1 MRFAFAG
8 GKDRQKNLYCSSF
21 CYFCIKIYQFILV
34 KVQQLPYHYNRICY
48 DLNFYEMAYIKEER
62 YDEQI
67 TAAIAEHYREIL
79 RLLGEDPDREG
90 LVKTPERV
98 AKALQFLTHGSHQN
112 GSEILKSAMFKEEYQ
127 QMVLVKDIELYSTCE
142 HHVMPFIGKAHV
154 AYIPNGT
161 ITGLSKIARVVE
173 TFARRLQVQERLTTQ
188 IRDCIQD
195 TLHPLGVAVVIEAS
209 HTCMTLRGV
218 QKANAVTTTSAFSG
232 IFLRD
237 ERTRNEF
244 LNLIR

>member
-1 MRFAFAG
+1 
-8 GKDRQKNLYCSSF
+8 
-21 CYFCIKIYQFILV
+21 
-34 KVQQLPYHYNRICY
+34 
-48 DLNFYEMAYIKEER
+48 MAYHKDET
-62 YDEQI
+62 YDTDI
-67 TAAIAEHYREIL
+67 TALIAGHYREIL
-79 RLLGEDPDREG
+79 RLLGENPDREG

-98 AKALQFLTHGSHQN
+98 AKALQFLTKGSMED
-112 GSEILKSAMFKEEYQ
+112 GAEILRSAMFKEEYS

-142 HHVMPFIGKAHV
+142 HHIMPFIGKAHV

-173 TFARRLQVQERLTTQ
+173 TYARRLQVQERLTVQ

-195 TLHPLGVAVVIEAS
+195 TLKPLGVAVVIEAL
-209 HTCMTLRGV
+209 HTCMQIRGI
-218 QKANAVTTTSAFSG
+218 QKANAITTTSAFSG
-232 IFLRD
+232 VFLKD